1 MIGDLF
7 EASTVWLI
15 VAAILLLELGGL
27 LGARACFR
35 RLALAA
41 DAERGP
47 SVRLAWLAAG
57 KLCET
62 VALLA
67 LVAMLVFA
75 ASYLIAYFT
84 S

>member
-1 MIGDLF
+1 MGHI
-7 EASTVWLI
+7 SQIILI
-15 VAAILLLELGGL
+15 VATLLLLELGGL

-41 DAERGP
+41 DADRGP
-47 SVRLAWLAAG
+47 RVKLAWLAAG

-67 LVAMLVFA
+67 LLAMLFFGGA
-75 ASYLIAYFT
+75 YLIDYFT
-84 S
+84 G